1 MKENETLFI
10 VSNLADKIT
19 EDYSQWGGDVFDLVA
34 TSSVNVSTEF
44 IQGLAKEFD
53 NKEIVTRS
61 SSIYFYSSRGEQ
73 RIFIRSTRDNKGDK
87 A

>member
-10 VSNLADKIT
+10 VSNLADKIA
-19 EDYSQWGGDVFDLVA
+19 EDYSQWSGDVFDLVA
-34 TSSVNVSTEF
+34 TSSLDLNIKF
-44 IQGLAKEFD
+44 IQGLAEEFHD
-53 NKEIVTRS
+53 KQIVTGS
-61 SSIYFYSSRGEQ
+61 SSIYFYTSRGEQ

>member
-34 TSSVNVSTEF
+34 TSSVAISTEF
-44 IQGLAKEFD
+44 VQGLAKEFD
-53 NKEIVTRS
+53 NKQIVTSS
-61 SSIYFYSSRGEQ
+61 SSIYFYTSGCEQ
-73 RIFIRSTRDNKGDK
+73 RVFIRSTRDNKGDK

>member
-1 MKENETLFI
+1 MKENETLLI

-34 TSSVNVSTEF
+34 TSSLELNTKF
-44 IQGLAKEFD
+44 IQGLAEEFD
-53 NKEIVTRS
+53 NKQIVTSS
-61 SSIYFYSSRGEQ
+61 SSIYFYTSGCEQ
-73 RIFIRSTRDNKGDK
+73 RVFIRSIRDNKGDK